1 MELSKEKINEIA
13 AMLKHADGE
22 DVQEILIKSGW
33 NEQMLR
39 QLMMCEPINDV
50 NHIYQER
57 SQSTKKY
64 NINES
69 CQDYKVN

>member
-1 MELSKEKINEIA
+1 MELSNAAINTIVDL
-13 AMLKHADGE
+13 LKNADGE
-22 DVQEILIKSGW
+22 DVQEILVKSGW

-69 CQDYKVN
+69 C

>member
-1 MELSKEKINEIA
+1 MELSREKIKEIA

-22 DVQEILIKSGW
+22 DVQEILIESGW
-33 NEQMLR
+33 NKQMLY
-39 QLMMCEPINDV
+39 QLMVCEPINDV

-57 SQSTKKY
+57 LSLLQSMKNY

-69 CQDYKVN
+69 C

>member
-1 MELSKEKINEIA
+1 MELSKEKINEIT

-22 DVQEILIKSGW
+22 DVQQILIESGW
-33 NEQMLR
+33 NKQMLR

-57 SQSTKKY
+57 FCLLQSMKKY

-69 CQDYKVN
+69 C